1 MNPLRFLAIAAATM
15 LILFCATWVLGPVA
29 AGETIDWNV
38 KTIAT
43 IRATTEPGAVAE
55 ILYINDDVNSA
66 ADNGV
71 QTLTLGSL
79 TVEVTFTWD
88 AEGGSDRIMVT
99 PPDGYMAVP
108 DTLTL
113 PEDGRG
119 TLLIYPVT
127 ALGM

>member
-1 MNPLRFLAIAAATM
+1 MSPLRFLAIVAATC
-15 LILFCATWVLGPVA
+15 LSLPLRHGRSARGRRGDDRL
-29 AGETIDWNV
+29 ERQD
-38 KTIAT
+38 IAT

-71 QTLTLGSL
+71 KMLTLGSL
-79 TVEVTFTWD
+79 TVEVTFAWD
-88 AEGGSDRIMVT
+88 AEGGSDRIVVT

>member
-1 MNPLRFLAIAAATM
+1 MSPLRFLAIVAATM
-15 LILFCATWVLGPVA
+15 LILACATWALGPVA

-55 ILYINDDVNSA
+55 
-66 ADNGV
+66 
-71 QTLTLGSL
+71 
-79 TVEVTFTWD
+79 
-88 AEGGSDRIMVT
+88 
-99 PPDGYMAVP
+99 
-108 DTLTL
+108 
-113 PEDGRG
+113 DGRG